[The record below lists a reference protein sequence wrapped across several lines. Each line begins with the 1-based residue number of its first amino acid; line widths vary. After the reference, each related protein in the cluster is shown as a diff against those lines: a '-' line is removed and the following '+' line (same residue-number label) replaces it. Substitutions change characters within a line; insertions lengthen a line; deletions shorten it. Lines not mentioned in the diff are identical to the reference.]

1 MDVETP
7 SLSGMTTMSK
17 IRLPARLE
25 NLEKLLQSV
34 SSFAEEKG
42 LPSKRIREIELA
54 TEEALV
60 NIFNYAYPEQG
71 TGEVEIDCSTGETF
85 ELIIRLIDTGIP
97 FNIDTLSDPD
107 DLDAGLSERK
117 IGGLG
122 VFLIRKMVDEVKY
135 RREGDKN
142 ILTLTFRK

>member
-1 MDVETP
+1 
-7 SLSGMTTMSK
+7 MSK

-34 SSFAEEKG
+34 ASFAEEKG
-42 LPSKRIREIELA
+42 LSSKRIREIELA
-54 TEEALV
+54 TEEAFV
-60 NIFNYAYPEQG
+60 NIFNYAYSEQG
-71 TGEVEIDCSTGETF
+71 TGEVEIDCSMGETF
-85 ELIIRLIDTGIP
+85 ELIIQLIDTGIP
-97 FNIDTLSDPD
+97 FDIATLSDPD
-107 DLDAGLSERK
+107 DLDADLSERK

-122 VFLIRKMVDEVKY
+122 VFLIRKMVDEVQY

>member
-1 MDVETP
+1 
-7 SLSGMTTMSK
+7 MSK

-42 LPSKRIREIELA
+42 LSSKRIRKIELA

-60 NIFNYAYPEQG
+60 NIFTYAYPEQG
-71 TGEVEIDCSTGETF
+71 TGEVEIDCSMGERF
-85 ELIIRLIDTGIP
+85 ELIIQLTDTGIP
-97 FNIDTLSDPD
+97 FDIDTLSDPD